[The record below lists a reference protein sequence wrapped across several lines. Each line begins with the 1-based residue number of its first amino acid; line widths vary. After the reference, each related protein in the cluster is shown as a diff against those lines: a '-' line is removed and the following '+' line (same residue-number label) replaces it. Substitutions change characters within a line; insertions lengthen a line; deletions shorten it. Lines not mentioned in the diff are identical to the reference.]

1 MNCKFCGKVF
11 NHGFNLRRHENDYC
25 SLKNQERETFET
37 ESSQTMESEDDALT
51 DSTRGSESPV
61 SSDNESETEE
71 DPWMP
76 LVDEAMQKHKTAF
89 EEMKINLMQV
99 GLDEQSAGE
108 EAYSNILPTL
118 QKDLEI
124 IYKDRLFWMKKLKS
138 DPVHRKIM
146 QTKDD
151 FVSND
156 NFDPEEA
163 VEAAVE
169 KRKFLF
175 KRLLKDYT
183 FTDSDDEDN

>member
-1 MNCKFCGKVF
+1 MSCKFCGKVF
-11 NHGFNLRRHENDYC
+11 NRGFNLRRHENDYC
-25 SLKNQERETFET
+25 ALKNQEREMSET
-37 ESSQTMESEDDALT
+37 DSSQTMDTEEDAST
-51 DSTRGSESPV
+51 NSTRGSESPV
-61 SSDNESETEE
+61 STDNESETEE

-89 EEMKINLMQV
+89 EEMKINLMQA
-99 GLDEQSAGE
+99 GLDEQSAEG

-118 QKDLEI
+118 QKDLES

-163 VEAAVE
+163 IEAAVE

>member
-1 MNCKFCGKVF
+1 
-11 NHGFNLRRHENDYC
+11 
-25 SLKNQERETFET
+25 
-37 ESSQTMESEDDALT
+37 
-51 DSTRGSESPV
+51 
-61 SSDNESETEE
+61 
-71 DPWMP
+71 MP

-89 EEMKINLMQV
+89 EEMKINLMQS

-118 QKDLEI
+118 QKDLES
-124 IYKDRLFWMKKLKS
+124 IYKDRLLWMKKLKS
-138 DPVHRKIM
+138 DPVHKKIM
-146 QTKDD
+146 QTKYD

-156 NFDPEEA
+156 NFDPEVAIEKR
-163 VEAAVE
+163 ENFFSNFFVE

>member
-1 MNCKFCGKVF
+1 MSCKFCGKVF
-11 NHGFNLRRHENDYC
+11 NRGFNLRRHENVYC
-25 SLKNQERETFET
+25 SLKNQKRETSGT
-37 ESSQTMESEDDALT
+37 ESSYTMDSEDDCST
-51 DSTRGSESPV
+51 DSTRGSESPT
-61 SSDNESETEE
+61 DDESETEE

-89 EEMKINLMQV
+89 EEMKINLMQS

-118 QKDLEI
+118 QKDLES
-124 IYKDRLFWMKKLKS
+124 IYKDRLLLMKKLKS
-138 DPVHRKIM
+138 DPVHKKIM

-156 NFDPEEA
+156 NFDPEA
-163 VEAAVE
+163 IEAAVE

-183 FTDSDDEDN
+183 FTDSDDGY

>member
-1 MNCKFCGKVF
+1 MSCKFCGKVF
-11 NHGFNLRRHENDYC
+11 NRGFNLRGHENDYC
-25 SLKNQERETFET
+25 SLKNQEREMSET
-37 ESSQTMESEDDALT
+37 DSSQTMDSEEDAST

-61 SSDNESETEE
+61 STDNESETEE

-76 LVDEAMQKHKTAF
+76 LVDEAMQNHKTAF
-89 EEMKINLMQV
+89 EEMKINLMQA

-108 EAYSNILPTL
+108 ETYSNILPTL
-118 QKDLEI
+118 QKNLES

-163 VEAAVE
+163 IGAAVK

>member
-1 MNCKFCGKVF
+1 M
-11 NHGFNLRRHENDYC
+11 
-25 SLKNQERETFET
+25 SET
-37 ESSQTMESEDDALT
+37 ESSQTMDSEDDAST
-51 DSTRGSESPV
+51 ASTRGSESPV
-61 SSDNESETEE
+61 STDNESETEE

-89 EEMKINLMQV
+89 EEMKINLMQS
-99 GLDEQSAGE
+99 GLDEQSAVE

-118 QKDLEI
+118 QKDLEN
-124 IYKDRLFWMKKLKS
+124 IYKDRLLWIKQLKR
-138 DPVHRKIM
+138 DPVHKKIM

-151 FVSND
+151 FVSYD

-163 VEAAVE
+163 IEAAVE

-183 FTDSDDEDN
+183 FADSDEEEN

>member
-1 MNCKFCGKVF
+1 M
-11 NHGFNLRRHENDYC
+11 
-25 SLKNQERETFET
+25 SETD
-37 ESSQTMESEDDALT
+37 SSQTMDTEEDAST
-51 DSTRGSESPV
+51 NSTRGSESPV
-61 SSDNESETEE
+61 STDNESETEE

-89 EEMKINLMQV
+89 EEMKINLMQA
-99 GLDEQSAGE
+99 GLDEQSVGE

-118 QKDLEI
+118 QKDLES

-163 VEAAVE
+163 IEAAVE